1 MLWSVAMMLD
11 HLRLTEPAA
20 ALMAAIETSLREPH
34 TRTADLGG
42 TASTREVT
50 DFVSAQLSRERTSR

>member
-1 MLWSVAMMLD
+1 
-11 HLRLTEPAA
+11 LTLATPQ
-20 ALMAAIETSLREPH
+20 

-50 DFVSAQLSRERTSR
+50 EALVTHLS

>member
-1 MLWSVAMMLD
+1 MMLD

-20 ALMAAIETSLREPH
+20 TLMAAIETSLREPH

-50 DFVSAQLSRERTSR
+50 GFVSAQLSRERTSR